1 MTLNNL
7 DLAIKNL
14 EKEKKDKF
22 KVFFV
27 SIDPERDSPQVIKDY
42 LNSFE
47 NKIYGI
53 TGDPKKYFLC
63 QNLGELFLK
72 KFLLKMETI

>member
-1 MTLNNL
+1 MK
-7 DLAIKNL
+7 IR
-14 EKEKKDKF
+14 EKKNKF

-27 SIDPERDSPQVIKDY
+27 SIDPERDSPEVIKNY

-53 TGDPKKYFLC
+53 TGDPKKYLLC
-63 QNLGELFLK
+63 LNLGGFFLK